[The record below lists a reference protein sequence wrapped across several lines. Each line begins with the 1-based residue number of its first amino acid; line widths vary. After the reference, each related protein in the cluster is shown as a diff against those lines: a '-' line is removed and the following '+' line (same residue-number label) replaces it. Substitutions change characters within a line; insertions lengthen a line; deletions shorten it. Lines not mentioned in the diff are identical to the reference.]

1 MEKNFY
7 RTILPG
13 VFTYSIQKSELTIS
27 KFFEI
32 LKTFCGKES
41 ERRQTETFL
50 LEMENQSI
58 FGYSIKI
65 HNFQVYDKDNL
76 LALKAPAKFF
86 FSLNFVLF
94 LSLDAMN
101 I

>member
-13 VFTYSIQKSELTIS
+13 VFHYNTQKSDITIP

-32 LKTFCGKES
+32 LKTLCGKEP

-65 HNFQVYDKDNL
+65 HDFQVYDKDNL
-76 LALKAPAKFF
+76 LTIKTTPKLILIK
-86 FSLNFVLF
+86 
-94 LSLDAMN
+94 
-101 I
+101 